1 MGRIYSII
9 GKSATGKDTVYREVM
24 RTKEL
29 NLHKFVQYTTRPI
42 RAGEENG
49 VQYYF
54 VSGDE
59 QKALEK
65 SGRIVELRAY
75 HTVQGVWKYFT
86 VDDGQI
92 DLEHHD
98 YLNLCTL
105 ESYSGIREYFGR
117 ENVVPLYIEV
127 ADDLRI
133 LRSLE
138 RERSQE
144 HPDYNELCRR
154 FLADQEDFSEENIRK
169 AGITVRFSNN
179 GKLED
184 CVRQVTEY
192 IRRSQAAVQD

>member
-75 HTVQGVWKYFT
+75 HTVQGVWKDFT

-117 ENVVPLYIEV
+117 ENVIAPDIEV

-133 LRSLE
+133 S
-138 RERSQE
+138 SV
-144 HPDYNELCRR
+144 
-154 FLADQEDFSEENIRK
+154 
-169 AGITVRFSNN
+169 AGA
-179 GKLED
+179 G
-184 CVRQVTEY
+184 TEPGASPTIMSCAGDSWR
-192 IRRSQAAVQD
+192 IRRIFPRKTSERPESPSAFPTTGSWRTASGR